1 MSRNAEL
8 AIVFADVVGSTKLY
22 ELMGDS
28 KARETVAQCID
39 VMTAATTKNDGKVIK
54 TMGDE
59 VMATFEQVDNA
70 AGAACQMQMLIR
82 DQVDIGDV
90 PVAIRVGFHF
100 GPVMLEGDD
109 VFGGAVHIANRMT
122 SQAKAEQIITSEA
135 TVQHMSEDWQQSTR
149 QIDVTKVRGAA
160 EPIPLFEVL
169 WQQEDNTRM
178 LPSIQWPDAALPRN
192 QRLLLR
198 YRGQEIICNEAR
210 PNVTI
215 GRSEDS
221 DLMIKDTLISRLHAR
236 IEFRRGKFMLVDQ
249 STNGTCVLQNT
260 GEELFVRRDSLQI
273 KGQGA
278 IGLGR
283 VPQADSPQ
291 AIYFTYEE

>member
-1 MSRNAEL
+1 MSKNAEL

-22 ELMGDS
+22 ELMGDT

-39 VMTAATTKNDGKVIK
+39 VMTAATEKNDGHVIK

-59 VMATFEQVDNA
+59 VMATFESVDNA

-135 TVQHMSEDWQQSTR
+135 TVQHMSEDWQNSTR
-149 QIDVTKVRGAA
+149 QIDVTKVRGTS

-198 YRGQEIICNEAR
+198 YRGQEIVCNEAR
-210 PNVTI
+210 PNITI

>member
-1 MSRNAEL
+1 MSKNAEL

-22 ELMGDS
+22 ELMGDT

-39 VMTAATTKNDGKVIK
+39 VMAAATEKNHGTVIK

-59 VMATFEQVDNA
+59 VMATFESVDFA
-70 AGAACQMQMLIR
+70 VSAACQMQMLIS

-90 PVAIRVGFHF
+90 PVSIRIGLHY
-100 GPVMLEGDD
+100 GPVMLEAGD

-122 SQAKAEQIITSEA
+122 SQAKAEQIITSAA
-135 TVQHMSEDWQQSTR
+135 TVEHMSADWKAATR
-149 QIDVTKVRGAA
+149 QIDVAKVRGASEQIA
-160 EPIPLFEVL
+160 LFEVL
-169 WQQEDNTRM
+169 WQKEDNTRM
-178 LPSIQWPDAALPRN
+178 LPNIPWADNAAPKS

-198 YRGQEIICNEAR
+198 YRGQEIVCNEAR
-210 PNVTI
+210 PNISI

-273 KGQGA
+273 KGKGA

-291 AIYFTYEE
+291 AIYFSYEE

>member
-1 MSRNAEL
+1 MSKNAEL

-22 ELMGDS
+22 ELMGDT

-39 VMTAATTKNDGKVIK
+39 VMAAATEKNRGTVIK

-59 VMATFEQVDNA
+59 VMSTFESVDA
-70 AGAACQMQMLIR
+70 AVSAACQMQKLIR
-82 DQVDIGDV
+82 DQVDVGDV
-90 PVAIRVGFHF
+90 PVAIRVGLHY

-122 SQAKAEQIITSEA
+122 SQAKAEQIVTSAA
-135 TVQHMSEDWQQSTR
+135 TVDHMSDDWQSSTR
-149 QIDVTKVRGAA
+149 QIDVAKVRGTSEQMA
-160 EPIPLFEVL
+160 LFEVL

-178 LPSIQWPDAALPRN
+178 LPSIKWPDKAVPKN

-198 YRGQEIICNEAR
+198 YRGQEIVCNEAR
-210 PNVTI
+210 PNITI